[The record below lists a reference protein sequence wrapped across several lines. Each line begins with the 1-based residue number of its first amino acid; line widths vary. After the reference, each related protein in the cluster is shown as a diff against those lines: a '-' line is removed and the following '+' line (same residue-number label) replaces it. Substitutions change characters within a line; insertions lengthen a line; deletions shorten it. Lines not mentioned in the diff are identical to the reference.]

1 MIGERGFHMSDEG
14 VHRERP
20 SSRVSLYDLP
30 AKAPFIFLLLLWAM
44 TGCAKI
50 TVTDAHPSD
59 HVDMIQPRSSFPH
72 LDLGSP
78 GLKSSLLQEPPG
90 NGLGPLAVASAYR
103 TTGDERHFE
112 PRRLPFTTR
121 ISLALSDVPVV
132 SEDDLSWDSVSEM
145 PMIQEPLVTLLG
157 DDLAPPRLPLRQTL
171 SHHPAMTLLGN
182 DLELRLPHSYVLAH
196 RDQVSSRPFR
206 NYRAGLRDQPLLHP
220 ETSGDALEESK
231 LPEIGPPPPHH
242 SSKTFAILTVLSIAG
257 IGFYAVAPSSFLG
270 TTELGG
276 TKDPFAPMRD
286 AWTKPPVID
295 KDPAIV
301 NYLGHPYIGASFY
314 LTQRNYGESPLYS
327 FLFSTLSSTCFEYL
341 VESWSERPSIQDL
354 IVTPIVGS
362 LMGELLFLA
371 TQEMRKDG
379 FTTFE
384 KILVTIVNP
393 LYVMQNGYR

>member
-1 MIGERGFHMSDEG
+1 MIGERGFHKSDEG

-20 SSRVSLYDLP
+20 SSRVSLYDLHP
-30 AKAPFIFLLLLWAM
+30 NTRFIFLLLLWAM
-44 TGCAKI
+44 TGCAQV
-50 TVTDAHPSD
+50 TVTDVHPSD
-59 HVDMIQPRSSFPH
+59 SEDMIQPRSSFPL
-72 LDLGSP
+72 LDLGAH
-78 GLKSSLLQEPPG
+78 GLKISFPQEPLG
-90 NGLGPLAVASAYR
+90 NGIRPPDFASAYKTPR
-103 TTGDERHFE
+103 DERQFE
-112 PRRLPFTTR
+112 PRWLPSITR
-121 ISLALSDVPVV
+121 TSMVSSDVPVV
-132 SEDDLSWDSVSEM
+132 SEDDSSWDLASGM
-145 PMIQEPLVTLLG
+145 PEIQEPLMTLLG
-157 DDLAPPRLPLRQTL
+157 DDFAPPRLPLRQL
-171 SHHPAMTLLGN
+171 MSHHPAMTLLGN
-182 DLELRLPHSYVLAH
+182 DLELRLPHSYFLAH

-220 ETSGDALEESK
+220 ETFGDPSEESK

-242 SSKTFAILTVLSIAG
+242 SAKTFAILTVLSIAG